1 MSLIS
6 LASLGSG
13 YFILKS
19 KALADKQRDRAAGDY
34 TVTVDRSGT
43 KFPYCLPGLD
53 VLTTDYRRRHLSMS
67 MT

>member
-1 MSLIS
+1 MTLIS

-43 KFPYCLPGLD
+43 RSHS
-53 VLTTDYRRRHLSMS
+53 T
-67 MT
+67 

>member
-1 MSLIS
+1 MLTACSPRNMTLVS

-43 KFPYCLPGLD
+43 RSHS
-53 VLTTDYRRRHLSMS
+53 T
-67 MT
+67 